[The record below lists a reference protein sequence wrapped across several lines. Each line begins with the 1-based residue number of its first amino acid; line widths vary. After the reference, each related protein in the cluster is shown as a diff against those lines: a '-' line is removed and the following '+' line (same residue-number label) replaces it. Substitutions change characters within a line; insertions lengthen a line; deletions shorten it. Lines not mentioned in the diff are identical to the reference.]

1 MKIRKEIL
9 LWDWPIALVIL
20 LVGLLVPFPKTV
32 DVTAVAVIWD
42 GAVPGDET
50 LLDCASFSMQGRC
63 DRYLLRDDTLAV
75 L

>member
-1 MKIRKEIL
+1 MKIRKEIF
-9 LWDWPIALVIL
+9 LWGWPIALVIL

-32 DVTAVAVIWD
+32 DVTAAAVIWNCAD
-42 GAVPGDET
+42 PGDEV
-50 LLDCASFSMQGRC
+50 LLDHASFSIQGRC